1 MTIEDET
8 PSCEGCSLRCGV
20 RQESLRLIE
29 TSADLTSGDLMTV
42 VTKVYGLPLMV
53 LLTVLLFESVVV
65 SIGSIGLLFILLSIL
80 PASIF
85 LMARWA
91 REDILRKLEN

>member
-1 MTIEDET
+1 MTIEHET
-8 PSCEGCSLRCGV
+8 PSCEGCILRCGI
-20 RQESLRLIE
+20 RQERLRLID
-29 TSADLTSGDLMTV
+29 TSADLTSEGLMTV
-42 VTKVYGLPLMV
+42 VTKVYGLPLLV
-53 LLTVLLFESVVV
+53 LLTVLLLESAVA

-91 REDILRKLEN
+91 RKDISRKMEN